1 MICCIPGNS
10 SHNLVHNVTIPLEII
25 VLLCTLLIIIL
36 RVVLLLVILCVVLLL
51 ISVLRI
57 ILLLVSVLRIILLL
71 VILCIV
77 LLCFIRCFRFLITGF
92 YLIFCFQIALHLWIC
107 QAQTIPIVKTIQIII
122 RSLFI
127 CCIFSCADSIRA
139 LSTYIILNICDLS
152 GTYFESA
159 DAPPGAPQKR
169 LPH

>member
-1 MICCIPGNS
+1 MESAQLNMQQMNRLRMIICM
-10 SHNLVHNVTIPLEII
+10 
-25 VLLCTLLIIIL
+25 VL
-36 RVVLLLVILCVVLLL
+36 
-51 ISVLRI
+51 
-57 ILLLVSVLRIILLL
+57 
-71 VILCIV
+71 
-77 LLCFIRCFRFLITGF
+77 
-92 YLIFCFQIALHLWIC
+92 
-107 QAQTIPIVKTIQIII
+107 TIQIII